1 MRTVNSFVAAR
12 RPTRA
17 LRQEGGMID
26 VSDEN
31 EPRELLLLKMAL
43 QTKSCVAFSQQPL
56 IDGSVR
62 RVARRTALAHR
73 LMWKNKRTGLRRVA
87 LEAGFLLV

>member
-1 MRTVNSFVAAR
+1 
-12 RPTRA
+12 
-17 LRQEGGMID
+17 MID

-31 EPRELLLLKMAL
+31 DPRELLLLKMAL
-43 QTKSCVAFSQQPL
+43 QTKSRVAFSQQPL

-73 LMWKNKRTGLRRVA
+73 LMWKNKRARLCSVA

>member
-1 MRTVNSFVAAR
+1 
-12 RPTRA
+12 
-17 LRQEGGMID
+17 MIG

-31 EPRELLLLKMAL
+31 DPIELLLLEMAL
-43 QTKSCVAFSQQPL
+43 QTKGRVAFIQQPL

-62 RVARRTALAHR
+62 GMARCTTLAHR
-73 LMWKNKRTGLRRVA
+73 LMWKNKRTGLCGVA

>member
-1 MRTVNSFVAAR
+1 
-12 RPTRA
+12 
-17 LRQEGGMID
+17 MIG

-31 EPRELLLLKMAL
+31 DPGDLLLLEMAL
-43 QTKSCVAFSQQPL
+43 QTKGRVAFIQQPL

-62 RVARRTALAHR
+62 GMARRTALTHR
-73 LMWKNKRTGLRRVA
+73 LMWKNKRTSLRCVA